1 MKTSYVPKNVQG
13 SQRVNSNLDK
23 DHQSIFSPNAESGV
37 GDSDISASVESA
49 YKDIAME
56 VEKRNQGNGLDE
68 EPSRYDSLE
77 EDEYDEDDDDE
88 DEEEPVRKEK
98 SDKPLIIG
106 VCIGISVIL
115 IGGLG
120 FGLYLNNQNKL
131 VEAQKQEELA
141 IKQASDNYNEIKQ
154 KISDL
159 YVDAKK
165 ADIKD
170 DVTQSTLDDYRAA
183 LQKIKIE
190 DTSEAVK
197 ELDTIGYFLNDKGIL
212 NGYNSDSYN
221 LDSAGL
227 IDNVN
232 SIKNRTG
239 NYSVSS
245 LVLTINELGSKIVN
259 DYNYYKNLSDE
270 LENYTDFIN
279 FDEGGYKTKI
289 DAVTHTPNKD
299 VLMGIYNKRVAD
311 KKAAEINQR
320 IIDATDD
327 EVRAQAQAELEQ
339 AQTVQG
345 QMQNELDALKQQLKS
360 QMEQA
365 VTTPEPEQT
374 AEPTEATEAVD
385 TPAQEETKD
394 TEVTEPDTS
403 EETTESSDSVLDD
416 LGEDIFSE

>member
-13 SQRVNSNLDK
+13 SGSQRVNSNLDR
-23 DHQSIFSPNAESGV
+23 DHQSVFSPNAESDMDESDV
-37 GDSDISASVESA
+37 GARVESA
-49 YKDIAME
+49 YKDIAVE
-56 VEKRNQGNGLDE
+56 VEKRNQGNDSDE

-77 EDEYDEDDDDE
+77 DDEYDEDDE
-88 DEEEPVRKEK
+88 DEEEEEPERREK

-106 VCIGISVIL
+106 VCIGIAVIM

-120 FGLYLNNQNKL
+120 VGFYMSDQNKQA
-131 VEAQKQEELA
+131 EAKKQQELA
-141 IKQASDNYNEIKQ
+141 IKQASDSYNEIKQ
-154 KISDL
+154 KISEL

-165 ADIKD
+165 ADIRD
-170 DVTQSTLDDYRAA
+170 DVTQSTLDDYRTA
-183 LQKIKIE
+183 LQEIKTE

-232 SIKNRTG
+232 SIKSNTG

-289 DAVTHTPNKD
+289 DAVSHTPNKEE
-299 VLMGIYNKRVAD
+299 LMGIYNKRVAD

-327 EVRAQAQAELEQ
+327 EARAQAQAELEQ

-345 QMQNELDALKQQLKS
+345 QMQNELDALRQQLKS

-374 AEPTEATEAVD
+374 AEPTEAVT
-385 TPAQEETKD
+385 TPAQEETNGN
-394 TEVTEPDTS
+394 EVTEPDNT
-403 EETTESSDSVLDD
+403 EESTESSDSVLDD